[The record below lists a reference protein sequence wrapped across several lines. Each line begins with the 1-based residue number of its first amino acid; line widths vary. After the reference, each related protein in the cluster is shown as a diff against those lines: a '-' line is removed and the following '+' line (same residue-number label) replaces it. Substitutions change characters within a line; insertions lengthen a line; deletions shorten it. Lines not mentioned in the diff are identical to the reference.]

1 MTPRLVPMTPACR
14 RLVSLVVAAA
24 IAAAAGRT
32 QAAPLV
38 WEADLQAALEAGRTR
53 HQQVV
58 VFFSAD
64 TPECRRFEAEGLEAA
79 IVREGLANLVPV
91 RVEGDA
97 AAAEQFASPGPP
109 ALVFVNPLTRTVFHR
124 IGGWHGVERLARE
137 IVHAR
142 RAIGLPL
149 TPGLGPVARRMFSLD
164 EEKASGLLDAGDA
177 RGLAALLAPA
187 AADESRLADYCVV
200 QVVLPRGLT
209 PDDVTFLAGSDCLVG
224 NPVTA
229 AERQEP
235 LAAARPPDLSACSAE
250 LPLPGSGLVLVPV
263 AREQRPEIALRI
275 TAAGCLPVED
285 RVRFAAEPPGSAV
298 QERRYALRRLDRT
311 TAVRFAGRVLTADG
325 RKAAGAVVRIV
336 DWLPQPSQPAAATTT
351 GTDGGFAFPQ
361 VPPGRWLVRAEYP
374 GGEREQVVEIA
385 PRGATNCE
393 IVLEPVTTVTIRF
406 AVQTQE
412 FSQRLTGDGVQTGT
426 ATMSV
431 ATSRIVLARGTRVR
445 TFDSSDVALAQTPL
459 ADDDTIPA
467 EDRARLEP
475 LPDGTPVWYLLD
487 AAYDEAFRPLS
498 GLHRET
504 RPFDAI
510 DVVRPGGALPDEDW
524 SMIGPVLPE
533 ALASSR
539 RKPGYF
545 ELVRGVPVRVGD
557 VFTLRSADSNC
568 FAKIEV
574 TDVTLVTPASPPPP

>member
-58 VFFSAD
+58 VFFSTD
-64 TPECRRFEAEGLEAA
+64 TPECRRFEAEGLGAA
-79 IVREGLANLVPV
+79 IVREGLANVVPV

-97 AAAEQFASPGPP
+97 AAAEQLASPGPP
-109 ALVFVNPLTRTVFHR
+109 ALVFVNPLTGTVFHR

-142 RAIGLPL
+142 RAMSLPL

-177 RGLAALLAPA
+177 RGLVALLAPA
-187 AADESRLADYCVV
+187 AADESRLADYGVV

-209 PDDVTFLAGSDCLVG
+209 PDGVTFLAGTDCLVG

-229 AERQEP
+229 AERHDP
-235 LAAARPPDLSACSAE
+235 LVAARPPDLSECSAE
-250 LPLPGSGLVLVPV
+250 LPLPESGLVLVPV

-285 RVRFAAEPPGSAV
+285 RVRFAGGPPGSAV

-311 TAVRFAGRVLTADG
+311 TAVRLAGRVLTADG
-325 RKAAGAVVRIV
+325 RKASGAVVRIV
-336 DWLPQPSQPAAATTT
+336 DWLPQPNQPAAATTT

-374 GGEREQVVEIA
+374 G
-385 PRGATNCE
+385 
-393 IVLEPVTTVTIRF
+393 
-406 AVQTQE
+406 
-412 FSQRLTGDGVQTGT
+412 
-426 ATMSV
+426 
-431 ATSRIVLARGTRVR
+431 
-445 TFDSSDVALAQTPL
+445 
-459 ADDDTIPA
+459 
-467 EDRARLEP
+467 
-475 LPDGTPVWYLLD
+475 
-487 AAYDEAFRPLS
+487 
-498 GLHRET
+498 
-504 RPFDAI
+504 
-510 DVVRPGGALPDEDW
+510 
-524 SMIGPVLPE
+524 
-533 ALASSR
+533 
-539 RKPGYF
+539 
-545 ELVRGVPVRVGD
+545 
-557 VFTLRSADSNC
+557 
-568 FAKIEV
+568 
-574 TDVTLVTPASPPPP
+574 

>member
-1 MTPRLVPMTPACR
+1 MSPR
-14 RLVSLVVAAA
+14 RLGTATRAGRRIVPPMVAV
-24 IAAAAGRT
+24 IAAAAGT
-32 QAAPLV
+32 ILAAPPV
-38 WEADLQAALEAGRTR
+38 WEADFPAALEAGRTR

-58 VFFSAD
+58 VFFSTD
-64 TPECRRFEAEGLEAA
+64 SPECRRFETEGLGAA
-79 IVREGLANLVPV
+79 IVREGLANLVLV
-91 RVEGDA
+91 RVAGDDPVA
-97 AAAEQFASPGPP
+97 RHLESPGPP
-109 ALVFVNPLTRTVFHR
+109 ALVFTNPLTGTVFHR

-142 RAIGLPL
+142 RAMSLPL

-164 EEKASGLLDAGDA
+164 EDKASRLLDAGDA
-177 RGLAALLAPA
+177 RGLSALVAPA
-187 AADESRLADYCVV
+187 AADASRLADYCVA
-200 QVVLPRGLT
+200 QVVLPRGIT
-209 PDDVTFLAGSDCLVG
+209 PDDVTFLAGTDCLLG
-224 NPVTA
+224 KPVTA
-229 AERQEP
+229 AERRDP
-235 LAAARPPDLSACSAE
+235 LVAARPPDLSECSAE
-250 LPLPGSGLVLVPV
+250 LPLPESGLVLVPV

-285 RVRFAAEPPGSAV
+285 RVRFTAEPPGSAV
-298 QERRYALRRLDRT
+298 QERRYELRRLDRT
-311 TAVRFAGRVLTADG
+311 TAVRFAGRVRTADG
-325 RKAAGAVVRIV
+325 RPAAGAVVRIV
-336 DWLPQPSQPAAATTT
+336 DWLPEPHEPAASTTT
-351 GTDGGFAFPQ
+351 DADGGFGFPE

-374 GGEREQVVEIA
+374 GGEREQVVDVA
-385 PRGATNCE
+385 PRGATTCE

-406 AVQTQE
+406 AVQTRE
-412 FSQRLTGDGVQTGT
+412 FSQQLTGGGVQTGT

-467 EDRARLEP
+467 EDRTRLEP
-475 LPDGTPVWYLLD
+475 LPAGTPVWYLLD

-510 DVVRPGGALPDEDW
+510 DVVRPGGVLPDEDW

-557 VFTLRSADSNC
+557 VFTLRCASGNC